1 MLHENLKNIYCV
13 YIYIEFVCHILY
25 ECMCINV
32 FFFLWLK
39 QKTSQTHGS
48 EMTIE
53 KKKVLNQIYMHKKT
67 IMVK

>member
-1 MLHENLKNIYCV
+1 MLHENLRNIYCV
-13 YIYIEFVCHILY
+13 YIYIYIEFVCHILY

-53 KKKVLNQIYMHKKT
+53 KKSTKPDIYA
-67 IMVK
+67 